1 MKSNMTFWAIL
12 DTLLFKPLE
21 LLFEV
26 IYTVA
31 YRMIGNPGFTIIV
44 LSLLMNFLVLP
55 LYKRADAMQEE
66 QRNTEMRLRKGVAH
80 IKKTFRGDE
89 RMMMLQTYYRQN
101 HYKPTYVLRGAVS
114 LFLEIP
120 FFIAAY
126 RFLSGLQLLNGVSF
140 GPIADL
146 GKPDGLL
153 TIAGISI
160 NLLPILMTAINLVSC
175 VIFTKGSSVGSK
187 VQLYGMAIF
196 FLVFLYTSP
205 SGLVFYWT
213 LNNIFSL
220 VKTVFYKIKNP
231 GRVLGILFSAAGICL
246 AVYGVF
252 FYPTPTAR
260 RLLFFVCCG
269 IALQLPLLY
278 NLFKDKLQAS
288 FKRFGLEKANT
299 KVFFAGG
306 VFMAVLTGVLIP
318 SSIIQSSPQEFMDV
332 NYFYNPLWFIVSSFC
347 FALGVFVIWM
357 GVFYWLATPTVRSL
371 FDRAIWI
378 ISGVSIVDYMFFGK
392 NLGILTSGLKY
403 ENGLDLSWTD
413 QLINAAVVLVVAVAL
428 CLIIWRWKKQVFQ
441 ALVIGSV
448 ALSGMSVFN
457 VAQIG
462 TSVSAAQSQME
473 DNKEQT
479 PHFSLSKSGKN
490 VVVIMLDRAMGA
502 YIPYIF
508 NEKPELKEQFSGF
521 TYYSNAV
528 SFGMST
534 NIAIPALLGGYEYTP
549 FELNK
554 RDSETLVSKHNEA
567 LKVMP
572 VLFDQNGYEVTVF
585 DPTYANYQVIPDL
598 SIYDEYPDIRSF
610 YTRGKFSDTF
620 LKTRLIEENKRNFFC
635 HSIFKAVPLIFQ
647 EVLYNQ
653 GNYNQSAYLTE
664 MNTAYAGQTMTSN
677 TTAYG
682 INPNF
687 MDCYTVLT
695 SLPDITE
702 IREDDANTFLLM
714 TNDTTHEPMLL
725 QEPGYTPEQNVD
737 NTEYDQL
744 HADRFT
750 VDGRTL
756 KMETDLQISH
766 YQVNMAAMLQLGK
779 WFDYMRANGVYDN
792 TRIILVSDH
801 GRNLFHTEELEV
813 AQGEQF
819 IDMEGYYP
827 LLMVKDFGSEGFVT
841 SDEFMTNADVPTL
854 AVNGIIENPVNPF
867 TGKLISSDEKTAHD
881 QYIMTSGEWNVDI
894 NNGNTFL
901 PANWYTIHDDIWNK
915 DNWTMVA
922 QGAVLPAKE

>member
-31 YRMIGNPGFTIIV
+31 YRVIGNPGFTIIV

-160 NLLPILMTAINLVSC
+160 NLLPILMTAINLISC

-231 GRVLGILFSAAGICL
+231 GRVLGILFSAAGICM

-260 RLLFFVCCG
+260 KLLFFVCCG

-318 SSIIQSSPQEFMDV
+318 SSIIKSSPQEFMDV

-357 GVFYWLATPTVRSL
+357 GVFYWLATPTVRAL

-378 ISGVSIVDYMFFGK
+378 ISGVAVIDYMFFGR
-392 NLGILTSGLKY
+392 NLGLLTSGLKY
-403 ENGLDLSWTD
+403 ENGLDLSWID
-413 QLINAAVVLVVAVAL
+413 QLINAAVILVAAVAL

-448 ALSGMSVFN
+448 ALSGMAAFN
-457 VAQIG
+457 LAQIG
-462 TSVSAAQSQME
+462 TSVSAVEKQMG
-473 DNKEQT
+473 DNKEQA
-479 PHFSLSKSGKN
+479 PSFRLSKSGKN
-490 VVVIMLDRAMGA
+490 VVVIMLDRAMGM

-521 TYYSNAV
+521 TYYSNVV
-528 SFGMST
+528 SFGIST
-534 NIAIPALLGGYEYTP
+534 NTALPALMGGYEYTP
-549 FELNK
+549 WEMNK
-554 RDSETLVSKHNEA
+554 RDSEPLVSKHNEA

-585 DPTYANYQVIPDL
+585 DPTYANYQTIPDL
-598 SIYDEYPDIRSF
+598 SIYDEYPDIRKF
-610 YTRGKFSDTF
+610 YTVGRFSDSL
-620 LKTRLIEENKRNFFC
+620 LKARLIEENKRNFFC
-635 HSIFKAVPLIFQ
+635 YSIFKTVPLVFQ

-653 GNYNQSAYLTE
+653 GNYNQSHYLTE
-664 MNTAYAGQTMTSN
+664 VSTEYAGQTITGTS
-677 TTAYG
+677 TAYG
-682 INPNF
+682 INPSF
-687 MDCYTVLT
+687 MNCYTGLT
-695 SLPDITE
+695 NLQNLTE
-702 IREDDANTFLLM
+702 IREDNANTFLLM
-714 TNDTTHEPMLL
+714 TNDTTHQPMLL

-737 NTEYDQL
+737 NTEYDKL
-744 HADRFT
+744 HAGRFT

-756 KMETDLQISH
+756 KMETGVQIGH
-766 YQVNMAAMLQLGK
+766 YHANMAAMIQLGK

-801 GRNLFHTEELEV
+801 GASLAHSEDLQV
-813 AQGEQF
+813 AQGERT
-819 IDMEGYYP
+819 IDMAGCYP

-841 SDEFMTNADVPTL
+841 SDTFMTNADVPTL
-854 AVNGIIENPVNPF
+854 AADGIIENPVNPF
-867 TGKLISSDEKTAHD
+867 TGKPINSDEKTAHD
-881 QYIMTSGEWNVDI
+881 QYIMTSGEWDVSI

-901 PANWYTIHDDIWNK
+901 AENWYTIHDDIWNK
-915 DNWTMVA
+915 DNWTMA
-922 QGAVLPAKE
+922 AENEVLPRKE